1 MLQNIRDNIQGFA
14 AKIIIGLMIVP
25 FALYGIDFLF
35 SGSSETPV
43 AVVNG
48 EKVSEFEL
56 NQALALQK
64 RQLLSMMGNN
74 IDPGLLDDAVLR
86 KPALDSLVKQKVLL
100 QAADKAGVAV
110 PDSVLNSNIVQM
122 QQFQED
128 GRFSPERFQ
137 QVLSAQGFST
147 QLFRRLLRSDL
158 LIDQLNSGISNSVF
172 LTDFQ
177 RDTAIRLGDQKRSFH
192 YLTLSTDYFAEQA
205 KIEQADI
212 EQYYQDNPAK
222 FKTTESVRFSYLELK
237 ESDFFKPV
245 AEVDVRAAYQQEVDS
260 LNRQAERQA
269 AHILV
274 EITDERNREQALE
287 RINEARKRIDSGESF
302 ADVAKSLSDDFGS
315 AEQGGDLGYSA
326 GDSFP
331 EAFEAALAALEP
343 GQVSEAVETD
353 AGLHLVKLLEVRK
366 PELPDFESRRATI
379 EKQLQQQAAKPRLIA
394 EVEALRDM
402 VFNADGLD
410 QPAEAL
416 KLELQQSDWVTP
428 LQREGLMAHAA
439 VRKAAFDAEL
449 RKQGYNSEVIEIS
462 PEHFVVIHPQA
473 YRAPELK
480 PLADVSE
487 QIVAELRVKQ
497 GRELAKAAAEQTVA
511 SLKGG
516 KTAEAIAKDRDG
528 IKWDVAVRAWR
539 QDPAVS
545 QGIRSEAFQL
555 ARPAEGADAT
565 ISTITDENGDYVVI
579 QLTAVSDGENSLVG
593 DKRRRELLASA
604 QRVQA
609 SQSFSAYFDSLIK
622 SAAIKYN

>member
-1 MLQNIRDNIQGFA
+1 MLQNIRNNIQGVA

-43 AVVNG
+43 AIVNG

-110 PDSVLNSNIVQM
+110 PDAVLNSNIVQM
-122 QQFQED
+122 PQFQEE
-128 GRFSPERFQ
+128 GRFSPDRFR

-147 QLFRRLLRSDL
+147 QLFRNLLRSDL

-192 YLTLSTDYFAEQA
+192 YLTLSTDHFAEQA
-205 KIEQADI
+205 KVEQEEI
-212 EQYYQDNPAK
+212 EQYYQDNQSK
-222 FKTTESVRFSYLELK
+222 FKTTESVRLSYLELK
-237 ESDFFKPV
+237 ESDFYKPV
-245 AEVDVRAAYQQEVDS
+245 AEADIRAAYQQEIDS
-260 LNRQAERQA
+260 INRQAERHA

-274 EITDERNREQALE
+274 EITDDRNRDQAMQ
-287 RINEARKRIDSGESF
+287 RIAEARAKIDGGESF
-302 ADVAKSLSDDFGS
+302 ADVAKSFSDDFGS

-326 GDSFP
+326 GATFP
-331 EAFEAALAALEP
+331 EAFESALAALEP
-343 GQVSEAVETD
+343 GQVSAPVETD
-353 AGLHLVKLLEVRK
+353 AGLHLVKLLDVRK
-366 PELPDFESRRATI
+366 PEAPDFESRRAAI
-379 EKQLQQQAAKPRLIA
+379 EKRLQQQAAKPRLIA
-394 EVEALRDM
+394 EVEAMRDL
-402 VFNADGLD
+402 VFNADGLE

-416 KLELQQSDWVTP
+416 KLTVQQTDWVTP
-428 LQREGLMAHAA
+428 LERSGLMAHSA

-449 RKQGYNSEVIEIS
+449 RKQKYNSEVIEIS
-462 PEHFVVIHPQA
+462 PEHFVVLHPHD

-480 PLADVSE
+480 SLDDVSE
-487 QIVAELRVKQ
+487 QIVAELRVRK
-497 GRELAKAAAEQTVA
+497 GRELARAAAAETLA
-511 SLKGG
+511 SLNGG
-516 KTAEAIAKDRDG
+516 RSAEAIAKDSKG
-528 IKWDVAVRAWR
+528 IRWDVAVRASR
-539 QDPAVS
+539 QDSSVAESV
-545 QGIRSEAFQL
+545 RREAFML
-555 ARPAEGADAT
+555 ARPAPGADAT
-565 ISTITDENGDYVVI
+565 LSIASNENGDYVVI
-579 QLTAVSDGENSLVG
+579 QLTAVNDGEDSLVG

-622 SAAIKYN
+622 SAAVKYN